1 MQQRRHVGRLL
12 AAACAG
18 LVLVVTGGNVALA
31 AFTGRAT
38 ATMDA
43 STSFPAP
50 TNLKVTCSGTGNGNR
65 VATASWTA
73 TARATG
79 YTGTLSSSKGAVTT
93 QALGATTSYTFSA
106 SGTFTL
112 SLVATYT
119 PTGRS
124 AVAWTSAPATTT
136 FTC

>member
-18 LVLVVTGGNVALA
+18 LVLVVTGGNVAVA

-38 ATMDA
+38 ATKSA

-50 TNLKVTCSGTGNGNR
+50 TNLKVTCSGKN
-65 VATASWTA
+65 ATASWTA

-79 YTGTLSSSKGAVTT
+79 YTGSLYSGRTLVSTKVLGAVTT
-93 QALGATTSYTFSA
+93 YTFSA
-106 SGTFTL
+106 SGTYTL

-119 PTGRS
+119 PTGRT
-124 AVAWTSAPATTT
+124 AVTWTSAPATVT